1 MTAPEHNHPSEPSPE
16 QATTPPQGKHRLNP
30 AELARHVVADV
41 GRGFVLVTHHGMAVL
56 GVAVALALALLLA
69 KPEWRTQA
77 EQQVLG
83 WLMQRQAPEMAVA
96 DLLVADPTA
105 VGRVT
110 ATDPEA
116 LPVEQARVAQWLSRK
131 YRVAPEPL
139 SALVAEA
146 YEVGSKARIDPTLIL
161 SVMAVESRFNPFAA
175 SPVGA
180 QGLMQVMTRVHT
192 DKYDDYGGTMAAF
205 DPVTNLRVG
214 VKVLQ
219 ETIRRA
225 GSVEGGLRLYVGA
238 VTTDGSDYIAKV
250 LSEHDRLNR
259 VAQGQRV
266 AFNAFQRRP
275 VPLETLLLP
284 EAATNTQQKAGT
296 ADIEA
301 EAAPEQTERQE
312 RAS

>member
-1 MTAPEHNHPSEPSPE
+1 MTAPESDNPSQPLQGNAAAAPLAKRPLRVTTLLRHA
-16 QATTPPQGKHRLNP
+16 AT
-30 AELARHVVADV
+30 DV
-41 GRGFVLVTHHGMAVL
+41 GRGFVLVTHHGMAVV
-56 GVAVALALALLLA
+56 GVVVALSLALLLA
-69 KPEWRTQA
+69 KPEWRINA
-77 EQQVLG
+77 EQQVLA
-83 WLMQRQAPEMAVA
+83 WLMQRQGPDMNVA
-96 DLLVADPTA
+96 ELLVADPTA
-105 VGRVT
+105 VERVT
-110 ATDPEA
+110 AVDPEA

-146 YEVGSKARIDPTLIL
+146 YELGAKAHIDPTLIL

-180 QGLMQVMTRVHT
+180 QGLMQVLTRVHT

-266 AFNAFQRRP
+266 AFNAYQRRP
-275 VPLETLLLP
+275 VPLETLLMP
-284 EAATNTQQKAGT
+284 EQNTQADQAPAT
-296 ADIEA
+296 ADLEA
-301 EAAPEQTERQE
+301 EAAPAQTGTQE

>member
-1 MTAPEHNHPSEPSPE
+1 MTAPEQNDNSEHLPRQAATHPAG
-16 QATTPPQGKHRLNP
+16 QRRMNV
-30 AELARHVVADV
+30 AELARHAAADI
-41 GRGFVLVTHHGMAVL
+41 GRGFVLVTHHGMAVV
-56 GVAVALALALLLA
+56 GVVVALSLALLLA
-69 KPEWRTQA
+69 KPDWRANA

-83 WLMQRQAPEMAVA
+83 WLMQRQGPDINVA
-96 DLLVADPTA
+96 ELLVADPTA
-105 VGRVT
+105 VERVT
-110 ATDPEA
+110 AVDPEA

-146 YEVGSKARIDPTLIL
+146 YNIGEKARIDPTLIL

-266 AFNAFQRRP
+266 AFNAYQRRP
-275 VPLETLLLP
+275 VPLETLLMP
-284 EAATNTQQKAGT
+284 EQSTDAEPAPAA
-296 ADIEA
+296 ADLEA
-301 EAAPEQTERQE
+301 EAAPAQTGTQE

>member
-1 MTAPEHNHPSEPSPE
+1 VVT
-16 QATTPPQGKHRLNP
+16 
-30 AELARHVVADV
+30 LAHHVVADV
-41 GRGFVLVTHHGMAVL
+41 GRGFVLVTHHGMAVV
-56 GVAVALALALLLA
+56 GVVVAVTLAMLLA
-69 KPEWRTQA
+69 KPEWRSTV
-77 EQQVLG
+77 EQQMLG
-83 WLMQRQAPEMAVA
+83 WLMQRQGPDMEVA

-105 VGRVT
+105 VERVT

-146 YEVGSKARIDPTLIL
+146 YKLGEVARIDPTLIL

-250 LSEHDRLNR
+250 MSEHERLNR

-266 AFNAFQRRP
+266 AFNAYQRRP

-284 EAATNTQQKAGT
+284 EQNTGAQPAPAA
-296 ADIEA
+296 ADLEA
-301 EAAPEQTERQE
+301 EAAPAQTGSQE
-312 RAS
+312 HAS

>member
-16 QATTPPQGKHRLNP
+16 QATTPSQGKHRLNP

-105 VGRVT
+105 VERVT

>member
-1 MTAPEHNHPSEPSPE
+1 MTAPESDNPSK
-16 QATTPPQGKHRLNP
+16 PPQESSAAAPTGKRPLSVVT
-30 AELARHVVADV
+30 LAHHVVADV
-41 GRGFVLVTHHGMAVL
+41 GRGFVLVTHHGMAVV
-56 GVAVALALALLLA
+56 GVVVAVTLAMLLA
-69 KPEWRTQA
+69 KPEWRSTV
-77 EQQVLG
+77 EQQMLG
-83 WLMQRQAPEMAVA
+83 WLMQRQGPDMEVA

-105 VGRVT
+105 VERVT

-146 YEVGSKARIDPTLIL
+146 YKLGEVARIDPTLIL

-250 LSEHDRLNR
+250 MSEHERLNR

-266 AFNAFQRRP
+266 AFNAYQRRP

-284 EAATNTQQKAGT
+284 EQNTGAQPAPAA
-296 ADIEA
+296 ADLEA
-301 EAAPEQTERQE
+301 EAAPAQTGSQE
-312 RAS
+312 HAS